1 LAFKVF
7 LHPKAAKALEK
18 LDANTKARI
27 KEALKEL
34 AGNPEK
40 VGKQLK
46 LSDFWS
52 LRIGGYR
59 AIYEIDRNKNQ
70 VVVIFIGQRKNV
82 YDDFTKML

>member
-1 LAFKVF
+1 VF

-52 LRIGGYR
+52 LRIGDYR
-59 AIYEIDRNKNQ
+59 AIYEMDRDKNQ
-70 VVVIFIGQRKNV
+70 VVVTFIGHRKNV

>member
-52 LRIGGYR
+52 LRIGDYR
-59 AIYEIDRNKNQ
+59 AVYEIDRNKNQ
-70 VVVIFIGQRKNV
+70 VVVTFIGHRKNV

>member
-1 LAFKVF
+1 MF

-52 LRIGGYR
+52 LRIGDYR

-70 VVVIFIGQRKNV
+70 VKVIFIGHRQNV

>member
-52 LRIGGYR
+52 LRIGDYR

-70 VVVIFIGQRKNV
+70 VVVIFIGHRKNV

>member
-1 LAFKVF
+1 MAFKVF

-18 LDANTKARI
+18 LDANTMARI
-27 KEALKEL
+27 KVALKEL

-40 VGKQLK
+40 VGKQLR

-52 LRIGGYR
+52 LRIGDYC
-59 AIYEIDRNKNQ
+59 AIYEIDRDKNQ
-70 VVVIFIGQRKNV
+70 VVVTFIGHRKNV

>member
-1 LAFKVF
+1 MF
-7 LHPKAAKALEK
+7 LHPEAAKALEK
-18 LDANTKARI
+18 LCANTKARI
-27 KEALKEL
+27 KGALKEL

-52 LRIGGYR
+52 LRIGEYR
-59 AIYEIDRNKNQ
+59 AIYEIDRDKNQ
-70 VVVIFIGQRKNV
+70 VIVAFIGHTKNV

>member
-1 LAFKVF
+1 

-52 LRIGGYR
+52 LRIGDYR
-59 AIYEIDRNKNQ
+59 AIYEMDRDKNQ
-70 VVVIFIGQRKNV
+70 VVVTFIGHRKNV

>member
-7 LHPKAAKALEK
+7 LHPKAAKAREK

-27 KEALKEL
+27 KGALKEL

-40 VGKQLK
+40 VGKKLK

-52 LRIGGYR
+52 LRIGDYR
-59 AIYEIDRNKNQ
+59 AIYEIDRDKNQ
-70 VVVIFIGQRKNV
+70 VVVIFIGHRKNV

>member
-1 LAFKVF
+1 MAFKVF

-27 KEALKEL
+27 EGALKEL

-52 LRIGGYR
+52 LRIGDYR
-59 AIYEIDRNKNQ
+59 AIYEVDRNKNQ
-70 VVVIFIGQRKNV
+70 VVVTFIGHRKNV

>member
-1 LAFKVF
+1 MAFKVF

-18 LDANTKARI
+18 IDAATKARI
-27 KEALKEL
+27 KVALKEL

-46 LSDFWS
+46 LSDFYS
-52 LRIGGYR
+52 LRIGDYR
-59 AIYEIDRNKNQ
+59 AIFEINNEQKH
-70 VVVIFIGQRKNV
+70 VVVLFVGHRRNV